1 MLKLFNKDSKIRL
14 DTLQNS
20 HGRLGRSRNA
30 KTAQKFNK
38 AGYAATLVA
47 CGWAGAVLEKVTGH
61 LGRGCMLKE
70 LKNAEKVKRGP
81 TNQPTDGP
89 TDRQSGV

>member
-1 MLKLFNKDSKIRL
+1 MDHSMLKLFNKDSKIRL

-38 AGYAATLVA
+38 AGYAL
-47 CGWAGAVLEKVTGH
+47 
-61 LGRGCMLKE
+61 
-70 LKNAEKVKRGP
+70 P
-81 TNQPTDGP
+81 
-89 TDRQSGV
+89 

>member
-1 MLKLFNKDSKIRL
+1 MDHSMLKLFNKDSKIRL

-30 KTAQKFNK
+30 KTARKFNK

-47 CGWAGAVLEKVTGH
+47 CWLAGAVLEKVTGASGQG
-61 LGRGCMLKE
+61 LYAQK
-70 LKNAEKVKRGP
+70 AQKR
-81 TNQPTDGP
+81 
-89 TDRQSGV
+89 